1 MDRRRGS
8 LERFS
13 ARKRR
18 DLRESRAASL
28 RATGS
33 ADTFSADIE
42 GVDGHASAR
51 PFEEDEKTF
60 SEEFNGLKPKEV
72 FLEFEE
78 KPIASASLAQ
88 VYKAKTKMGEDVAV
102 KIQQRPVARF
112 FVGRPRDY

>member
-33 ADTFSADIE
+33 ADAFSADIE
-42 GVDGHASAR
+42 GVDGRREREAVR
-51 PFEEDEKTF
+51 
-60 SEEFNGLKPKEV
+60 GRR
-72 FLEFEE
+72 
-78 KPIASASLAQ
+78 
-88 VYKAKTKMGEDVAV
+88 EDV
-102 KIQQRPVARF
+102 
-112 FVGRPRDY
+112 